1 MEEIKQL
8 VYNYAKAIHTQNEKD
23 FKALWSSKENTLISL
38 TNQFNEI
45 DAIYNDF

>member
-23 FKALWSSKENTLISL
+23 FKETIGNRISKIMV
-38 TNQFNEI
+38 I
-45 DAIYNDF
+45 

>member
-23 FKALWSSKENTLISL
+23 FKAYGHLKKIL
-38 TNQFNEI
+38 
-45 DAIYNDF
+45 

>member
-23 FKALWSSKENTLISL
+23 LKHYGQS
-38 TNQFNEI
+38 
-45 DAIYNDF
+45 

>member
-23 FKALWSSKENTLISL
+23 FKESQWLFKKKSHKYYAVDE
-38 TNQFNEI
+38 
-45 DAIYNDF
+45 

>member
-23 FKALWSSKENTLISL
+23 FKALI
-38 TNQFNEI
+38 FG
-45 DAIYNDF
+45 

>member
-23 FKALWSSKENTLISL
+23 FKRPHEDTPCIW
-38 TNQFNEI
+38 
-45 DAIYNDF
+45 DFPGYFFVCI

>member
-23 FKALWSSKENTLISL
+23 FNL
-38 TNQFNEI
+38 TT
-45 DAIYNDF
+45 YT